1 MTKQVKFMFPKE
13 MVKSITAL
21 ALIIIGSTVNAT
33 IVENVPEWDNPPK
46 IPESPVPNDLPNEIP
61 DAFKDYLCDQYPIE
75 KAYPYLVQDGY
86 VLIHEADFVEII
98 TDYDIL
104 GACLEHEK
112 EK

>member
-1 MTKQVKFMFPKE
+1 MLNKTTF
-13 MVKSITAL
+13 
-21 ALIIIGSTVNAT
+21 LIFAFCCSAAGAA
-33 IVENVPEWDNPPK
+33 IVENVPEWDNPPS

>member
-1 MTKQVKFMFPKE
+1 MDKSGTIMIKFFATFMFAFSV
-13 MVKSITAL
+13 MAAIAAIAVT
-21 ALIIIGSTVNAT
+21 ND
-33 IVENVPEWDNPPK
+33 NVPEWDNPPS